1 MIVRGTAATCGY
13 AQLEQE
19 LELRAQS
26 EGDAAS
32 IFSLLIVARRA
43 ARSVRSRRARE
54 SRGAVLEPDGHLE
67 HAPLRRRLLVKP
79 L

>member
-1 MIVRGTAATCGY
+1 MVIVRGTAATCGY

-26 EGDAAS
+26 EGDAVH
-32 IFSLLIVARRA
+32 LLLAQSRAQRA

-67 HAPLRRRLLVKP
+67 HAPLRRRLLVEP
-79 L
+79 